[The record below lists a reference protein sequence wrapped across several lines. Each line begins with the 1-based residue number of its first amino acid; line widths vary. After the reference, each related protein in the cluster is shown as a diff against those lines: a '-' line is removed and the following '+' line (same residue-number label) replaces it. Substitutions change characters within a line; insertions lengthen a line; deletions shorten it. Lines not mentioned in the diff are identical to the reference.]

1 MPAVVRSQVETH
13 GSRLSGKSC
22 GRALDRECGRVLPMP
37 PPGSGRDVRL
47 MERDGR
53 PVAILVHDSALSE
66 DGKVMDVLPLP
77 SRGGGCSEPS
87 PSSPP
92 TRSWPAEVSVRGKKL
107 SGC

>member
-66 DGKVMDVLPLP
+66 DGKVMDVVAAAAGLTVN
-77 SRGGGCSEPS
+77 SASVDVRF
-87 PSSPP
+87 
-92 TRSWPAEVSVRGKKL
+92 RS
-107 SGC
+107 